1 MKLKKQNVEITVV
14 FSTFH
19 FGARYHSLF
28 QVNGNPILGLDID
41 AKPKIVKSPFQ
52 EPIAISTIK
61 VDIYLAGEFI
71 VSGQCHC
78 DVCIKQSLCKA
89 FLLN

>member
-14 FSTFH
+14 FSTFY

-41 AKPKIVKSPFQ
+41 AKPKIVKSSF
-52 EPIAISTIK
+52 
-61 VDIYLAGEFI
+61 
-71 VSGQCHC
+71 
-78 DVCIKQSLCKA
+78 
-89 FLLN
+89 

>member
-14 FSTFH
+14 FSMFY

-41 AKPKIVKSPFQ
+41 SKPKIVKSPFQ

-61 VDIYLAGEFI
+61 ADIYLIMEFI
-71 VSGQCHC
+71 V
-78 DVCIKQSLCKA
+78 A
-89 FLLN
+89 